1 MQTIVAPKDAMSKEN
16 FNRLLASH
24 NDGEVTQQVS
34 RQIGLDTNTS
44 AFDRIN
50 LGPFYEEHQRQKEL
64 LEDDWNRRRSPT
76 RKHGVRRSQRC
87 ENLVPLNNTGSV
99 PDVALRDA
107 KSEQERWVYLFCLAY
122 SKIRIHRQ
130 RTSIT
135 S

>member
-1 MQTIVAPKDAMSKEN
+1 MSKEN

-76 RKHGVRRSQRC
+76 RKHGVRRSQRY

-122 SKIRIHRQ
+122 SKIRIHKQ